1 MIKVIRKFIMCF
13 GVVSLLLS
21 ILLILPQVE
30 GKVLFSERNHDLLA
44 INDRSKGMAGK
55 RFLMNLLQKFNTFL
69 GSRTDNTE
77 LTFIFM
83 VLFWM
88 LLFSFGVAAMLPLFF
103 IAAAPLVI
111 YALIYTIFMMI
122 YSFGIFAPIVIVLY
136 VLHTIFPNSE
146 LVNLTVNITVSILLL
161 PIILGGAIFIPLILP
176 LVGVMML
183 MIGWL
188 VLSFQIAYT
197 LWFGPSSLLNQN
209 FKFLKD

>member
-1 MIKVIRKFIMCF
+1 MIKVIRKFIICF
-13 GVVSLLLS
+13 GIVSLLLS

-30 GKVLFSERNHDLLA
+30 GKVLFPEKNHALLA
-44 INDRSKGMAGK
+44 INDRSNGVVGKG
-55 RFLMNLLQKFNTFL
+55 LLVNLLQKFNTFL
-69 GSRTDNTE
+69 ESKADNPE
-77 LTFIFM
+77 QTFIFM
-83 VLFWM
+83 MLFWM

-111 YALIYTIFMMI
+111 YALIYAAFMTV

-146 LVNLTVNITVSILLL
+146 LVNLTVNITLSILLL
-161 PIILGGAIFIPLILP
+161 PIILGGAIFIPLALP

-183 MIGWL
+183 MVGWL
-188 VLSFQIAYT
+188 VLSFQIVYT

-209 FKFLKD
+209 F